1 MPIPTKPNG
10 ELAVEIV
17 NVGTIEVEVA
27 ILQALTVRFGIVEVA
42 RLLNCK
48 SPELNMTESPM
59 ASPSVVLFSTSRVEA
74 VVEER
79 VCPPIDVRELAN
91 MSPSAS
97 TKNLEE
103 SPTAAAIS
111 TVSAPADAGF
121 TRNDDLSIE
130 EVASPTAHVAKEWA
144 VVGTLVS
151 KRSPEMVD
159 VPVFEMVNAPTDE
172 RLPEESMT
180 KEEAGADSWKITDLL
195 VPASSPFAISMY
207 PATVVVPVESRESP
221 EEEAVKIPVTVK
233 AEIVVVARVDSPET
247 SKVEENTADV
257 PESGLDVEI
266 LMSSGISESVRF
278 VIPDTVTLL
287 KVMPESWLILVA
299 KDNVWKF

>member
-1 MPIPTKPNG
+1 MPTSPKG
-10 ELAVEIV
+10 LDAVEMV

-27 ILQALTVRFGIVEVA
+27 IDQALTVRLGIVEVA
-42 RLLNCK
+42 LLLNCR

-59 ASPSVVLFSTSRVEA
+59 ASPNVVLFSTRRVDA
-74 VVEER
+74 VVDDN
-79 VCPPIDVRELAN
+79 VCPPTDVKECAI

-97 TKNLEE
+97 TKNFEE

-111 TVSAPADAGF
+111 TVSNSADAVL
-121 TRNDDLSIE
+121 TRNEELSSE
-130 EVASPTAHVAKEWA
+130 EVASPMAQTEKEWA
-144 VVGTLVS
+144 IDGTLVS

-278 VIPDTVTLL
+278 VISDTGTLL